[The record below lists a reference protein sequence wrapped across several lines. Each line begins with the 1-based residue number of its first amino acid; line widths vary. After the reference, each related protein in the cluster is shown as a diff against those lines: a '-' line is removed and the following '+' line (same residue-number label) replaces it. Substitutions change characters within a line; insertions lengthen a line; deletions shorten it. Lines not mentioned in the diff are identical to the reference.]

1 MRKALVAAFTIAGLT
16 SCTLAIATPVTW
28 HMTGEVTTGNQ
39 GAFFFPFQLNAGD
52 PIAFDFSFD
61 SATTCAICEETSRIY
76 QNPLR
81 AFALTVGGTV
91 FALPV
96 ESSTIALK
104 NDWASPAGFFLD
116 ALIVDFVGSDPSGIF
131 FTSDLAVQNTG
142 PSVPVAGIND
152 VRLANLLPP
161 DASVFADP
169 SLSFFNFGASFD
181 RGFDSFGG
189 RFLTAS
195 VASVPEPSAVALL
208 VAGMLLAW
216 LIRAGLSRKLKQ
228 RTTAG

>member
-39 GAFFFPFQLNAGD
+39 GAFFFPFQVNAGD

-61 SATTCAICEETSRIY
+61 SATTCAVCEETFRTY
-76 QNPLR
+76 QNPLTS
-81 AFALTVGGTV
+81 FTLTAGGTV

-96 ESSTIALK
+96 ESSTIALR

-116 ALIVDFVGSDPSGIF
+116 ALTLSFAGSDASGIS

-142 PSVPVAGIND
+142 PSVPVPGIND
-152 VRLANLLPP
+152 VQLASLLPP
-161 DASVFADP
+161 DASAFADP
-169 SLSFFNFGASFD
+169 SLSFFSFDASFD

-195 VASVPEPSAVALL
+195 VASVPEPPAVALV

-216 LIRAGLSRKLKQ
+216 LIRAGRAPRKSH
-228 RTTAG
+228 AAS